1 MTSRHTVHSLAT
13 AIIFATPG
21 VVVAQSARADSL
33 LNAGGLQRA
42 ESLYYAAV
50 QVRPRDPA
58 ARYALGRYLVSRGAP
73 RVGATLFEEAL
84 QFGGDAS
91 LVGADLAPLYLSL
104 GEYHK
109 LSALKTS
116 ALSSAERERARWLV
130 AHTTKTTA
138 PDSVTTVPYRKPANS
153 ASLGQMTV
161 RVNGRSVEA
170 AIVTREHGIVISDT
184 NALAKRLRT
193 FRVPAEQRSGAGGV
207 PAVAD
212 SIAFGR
218 LSLTDYPV
226 TVRSLPDGQQMIV
239 GLDVLA
245 RYAPTFDPRTE
256 RISLRASGTVSRGT
270 TIADEFATL
279 FTRSDVR
286 ILQAPGWVG
295 FDQPQIARVLASRRW
310 TLDARRGLIAI
321 ER

>member
-1 MTSRHTVHSLAT
+1 MISRQTIHALVAAILLAT
-13 AIIFATPG
+13 PA

-109 LSALKTS
+109 LSALRTS

-130 AHTTKTTA
+130 AHTTKMAA
-138 PDSVTTVPYRKPANS
+138 PDSVTTIPYRKSANP
-153 ASLGQMTV
+153 ASLGQVVV
-161 RVNGRSVEA
+161 RVNGRSVEG
-170 AIVTREHGIVISDT
+170 AIVTRERGIVISDT
-184 NALAKRLRT
+184 SALAKRLRT
-193 FRVPAEQRSGAGGV
+193 FRMPAEQRSGSVA
-207 PAVAD
+207 AVAD

-239 GLDVLA
+239 GLDVLT
-245 RYAPTFDPRTE
+245 RFAPTFDPRTE

-270 TIADEFATL
+270 TIADEFPTL
-279 FTRSDVR
+279 VTRNDVR
-286 ILQAPGWVG
+286 ILQAAGWVG
-295 FDQPQIARVLASRRW
+295 FDQPQIARVLVSRRW
-310 TLDARRGLIAI
+310 TIDARRGLIVI
-321 ER
+321 DR